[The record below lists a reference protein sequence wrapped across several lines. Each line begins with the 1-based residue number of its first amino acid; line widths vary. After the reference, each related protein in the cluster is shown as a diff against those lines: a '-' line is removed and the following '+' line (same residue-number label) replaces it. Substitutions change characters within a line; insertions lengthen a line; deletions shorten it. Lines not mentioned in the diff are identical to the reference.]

1 MLTTTVSTK
10 GQVVIPKALRD
21 ALRWPDGTT
30 LVVEQNAQSVML
42 SPVKRQFPP
51 TRSEE
56 VRGCMGYK
64 GSALS
69 LAEID
74 KRVAVAFAKKWKQEN
89 P

>member
-21 ALRWPDGTT
+21 ALRWTDGTT
-30 LVVEQNAQSVML
+30 LVVQQNAQGIML
-42 SPVKRQFPP
+42 SPVKRHFLP
-51 TRSEE
+51 TRSEV

-74 KRVAVAFAKKWKQEN
+74 RRVAVAFAKKWKQEN